1 MKLFKKRSYSEL
13 LTKYTLLLTD
23 ESAFNEERKKLELLT
38 SIIQPEVEKAKEL
51 GMVDFT
57 VDVTDVDTMEYDF
70 LGIVMGKLES
80 PYIYCK
86 YFKLKGRLY
95 LTCAKERSKAYK
107 RLSRL
112 ENWML
117 LVSALIA
124 LAISPL
130 VNKFV
135 MWVFRD
141 SYNLSV
147 PSPFTNE
154 GASIST
160 SQLQTYVTTHG
171 FVPAFTFFGSLL
183 LAMLVVLLFTRYSKY
198 SPYNKNVLRWSDVTK
213 H

>member
-1 MKLFKKRSYSEL
+1 MQLFKNDSYSVL
-13 LTKYTLLLTD
+13 LVKYQSLLTD
-23 ESAFNEERKKLELLT
+23 DSALNTERAKLNRLTEL
-38 SIIQPEVEKAKEL
+38 IQPEVEKAKEL
-51 GMVDFT
+51 DMADFT
-57 VDVTDVDTMEYDF
+57 VDVTDVDTMEYDY

-86 YFKLKGRLY
+86 FFKLKGRLY
-95 LTCAKERSKAYK
+95 LTCAKEKSKAYK
-107 RLSRL
+107 RLNHL

-117 LVSALIA
+117 LISALLA

-141 SYNLSV
+141 SYDLSV

-154 GASIST
+154 GASISG
-160 SQLQTYVTTHG
+160 SQLQTYVNTHG

-183 LAMLVVLLFTRYSKY
+183 LAMGVVLLFIRYSKY
-198 SPYNKNVLRWSDVTK
+198 SPYNKDVLRWSDVTK
-213 H
+213 I

>member
-23 ESAFNEERKKLELLT
+23 ESVFNEERKKLELLT

-51 GMVDFT
+51 DMVDFT
-57 VDVTDVDTMEYDF
+57 IDATDLETMDYDY
-70 LGIVMGKLES
+70 LGIIMGQLES

-86 YFKLKGRLY
+86 YFQLKGRLY
-95 LTCAKERSKAYK
+95 LTCAREKSKAYK
-107 RLSRL
+107 RLSHL

-117 LVSALIA
+117 LVSALLA
-124 LAISPL
+124 LVISPL
-130 VNKFV
+130 VHNFV
-135 MWVFRD
+135 MWVFKD
-141 SYNLSV
+141 SYDLSV

-154 GASIST
+154 GAYISGH
-160 SQLQTYVTTHG
+160 QLQTYVNTHG

-183 LAMLVVLLFTRYSKY
+183 LAMGIVLLFIRYSKY